1 MLGTPPSDPAG
12 LLPAATDTS
21 HPVEPRRAKAW
32 QVWMPPIV
40 RLPTLRSRRVAASRI
55 IWSCLACSA
64 IVAFAVWAGQSAN
77 AEGLFLTSLGSSAVI
92 IATAPRSKQSHP
104 ARIVLS
110 HGIAM
115 LSGIVLRSL
124 MPQSPLAIALALGI
138 ALAIILILDLLH
150 PPALANAVFAF
161 SAQAGTVELLQL
173 TAATGCV
180 LGLSAF
186 TLSRCPTIPD

>member
-1 MLGTPPSDPAG
+1 MAG
-12 LLPAATDTS
+12 
-21 HPVEPRRAKAW
+21 H
-32 QVWMPPIV
+32 
-40 RLPTLRSRRVAASRI
+40 RVVL
-55 IWSCLACSA
+55 SCLSCSA
-64 IVAFAVWAGQSAN
+64 IVALAVWAGQSAN
-77 AEGLFLTSLGSSAVI
+77 AGGLFLTSLGSSAVI

-104 ARIVLS
+104 ARVILS

-124 MPQSPLAIALALGI
+124 LPPSPIAIALALGI
-138 ALAIILILDLLH
+138 ALAIILMLDLLH

-180 LGLSAF
+180 LGLSAV
-186 TLSRCPTIPD
+186 TLSRCPMIRD